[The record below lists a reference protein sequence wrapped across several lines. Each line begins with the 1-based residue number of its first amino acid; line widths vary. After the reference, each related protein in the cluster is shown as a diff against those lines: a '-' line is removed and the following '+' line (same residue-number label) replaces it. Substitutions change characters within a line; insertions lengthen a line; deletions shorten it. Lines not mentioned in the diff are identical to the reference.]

1 MNYEEALAKIKQ
13 AALDGAKELKLERIE
28 SETLP
33 PEIGQLI
40 NLQSLNLSVGD
51 VGKGGLR
58 SLPPE
63 IGNLTNLLRLDLS
76 DNQITHLPPELG
88 RLANLDTLLLGR
100 NNNLTRLPLEI
111 GELTNLTYLTLQS
124 NKLTEL
130 PSEFG
135 NLTNLEKLTLG
146 DNNLTILPREFGSL
160 AKLRELDLHLNKLT
174 ELPEELS
181 RLTQL
186 KVLDLRGNPL
196 PIPPEILN
204 KKDDPAAILNYYFSH
219 RAGQKKPLNEAKVL
233 VLGQGSVGKTSLVRR
248 LVDDKFDPRENKTE
262 GIDIRQWQVDVGG
275 DDIRLNV
282 WDFGGQEIM
291 HATHQ
296 FFLTKRSLYVLVL
309 DARLGEEEN
318 RVEYWLKIIESF
330 GGDSPIILVGNKVD
344 QQPLDIDRR
353 GLQLKYRNIKAVVE
367 TSCEIGRGL
376 EELKSVITR
385 EIGALDHIHDQL
397 LVNWFAVKTRLER
410 MEQDFIPYHEYVSL
424 CRSENIDDELSQR
437 TLMRFMHDLGIVL
450 NFQDDPRLEDTNI
463 LKPEWVTNGVYKILN
478 SHELFKKKG
487 VLERR
492 ALDRILDPR
501 QYPKEK
507 HLFIMDMM
515 RKFELCF
522 DFEGFA
528 GEKFLIPDLLSKE
541 EPYTGDW
548 PGALAFQYHYNV
560 LPASII
566 SRFIVRMHP
575 YIHRNTSWRT
585 GVVLEYEGNKALV
598 KADIED
604 KKVFIRINGPERTR
618 RAFLAIIRN
627 HFDSIHKSI
636 PGIAA
641 DEKVPLPRRPE
652 VVVDYKHLLNL
663 EALGE
668 ESLIPEGLTER
679 VNVKQLL
686 DGLETEQARRER
698 QESRKMP
705 EGLARLPPPALE
717 TPAQDEDDA
726 LAELTRI
733 KDRLDLSSERYA
745 KGRMWMSLGVLLAV
759 WAVLAFLTYKL
770 GWNQIEPWT
779 YFFGLPAA
787 AATYVY
793 FAVTR
798 RELSPTVIY
807 EQMVESKKRQTYLDS
822 GFDLEKY
829 KRLTR
834 SKP

>member
-1 MNYEEALAKIKQ
+1 MNYEEVLAKIKQ
-13 AALDGAKELKLERIE
+13 AALDGAAVLELIEIE

-33 PEIGQLI
+33 REIWQLV
-40 NLQSLNLSVGD
+40 NLQRLVISYGRL
-51 VGKGGLR
+51 K

-63 IGNLTNLLRLDLS
+63 IGKLTNLVMLIFSYTQIESLPQEIGQLVKLESVGLWNNKLKALPRDIGRLISLENLII
-76 DNQITHLPPELG
+76 DNNHLTALPPE
-88 RLANLDTLLLGR
+88 
-100 NNNLTRLPLEI
+100 I
-111 GELTNLTYLTLQS
+111 GHLTNLKRLNVS
-124 NKLTEL
+124 
-130 PSEFG
+130 
-135 NLTNLEKLTLG
+135 TNQ
-146 DNNLTILPREFGSL
+146 L
-160 AKLRELDLHLNKLT
+160 AT
-174 ELPEELS
+174 LPEEIY

-186 KVLDLRGNPL
+186 EILDLRDNPL
-196 PIPPEILN
+196 PIPPEILAN
-204 KKDDPAAILNYYFSH
+204 IYEPAAILNYYFSH
-219 RAGQKKPLNEAKVL
+219 RAGLKKPLNEAKVL

-248 LVDDKFDPRENKTE
+248 LVEDEFDPRENKTE
-262 GIDIRQWQVDVGG
+262 GIDIRQWQVEVGG
-275 DDIRLNV
+275 EEMRLNV

-367 TSCEIGRGL
+367 TSCQSERGL
-376 EELKSVITR
+376 EELKSVIVR
-385 EIGALDHIHDQL
+385 EIGALEHIHDQL
-397 LVNWFAVKTRLER
+397 LVNWFAVKTRLEE
-410 MEQDFIPYHEYVSL
+410 MKEDFLPYHEYVRL
-424 CRSENIDDELSQR
+424 CQTEKIDDEISQH
-437 TLMRFMHDLGIVL
+437 TLIRFLHDLGIVL

-463 LKPEWVTNGVYKILN
+463 LNPEWVTNGVYKILN
-478 SHELFKKKG
+478 SHELFQNKG
-487 VLERR
+487 VLDLR
-492 ALDRILDPR
+492 ALGKILDPR

-522 DFEGFA
+522 DFEGFTDQ
-528 GEKFLIPDLLSKE
+528 KFLIPDLLSKE

-548 PGALAFQYHYNV
+548 RDTLAFQYHYNV

-575 YIHRNTSWRT
+575 YIYRNTSWRT
-585 GVVLEYEGNKALV
+585 GVVLEHEKNKALV

-604 KKVFIRINGPERTR
+604 KKIFIRIDGPERTR

-627 HFDSIHKSI
+627 HFDSIHKTI

-641 DEKVPLPRRPE
+641 DEKVPLPRRTE

-663 EALGE
+663 ETLGE

-698 QESRKMP
+698 QDGRRMP
-705 EGLARLPPPALE
+705 EGVVRLPPPNPE
-717 TPAQDEDDA
+717 SPAPDEDDA

-733 KDRLDLSSERYA
+733 KDRLDLSSERHA
-745 KGRMWMSLGVLLAV
+745 KRRIRVSLGALLIV
-759 WAVLAFLTYKL
+759 WAILALLTYKL
-770 GWNQIEPWT
+770 GWGVMEPWT
-779 YFFGLPAA
+779 YFVGGVAA
-787 AATYVY
+787 LGTYGY
-793 FAVTR
+793 FAVTQQ
-798 RELSPTVIY
+798 EFSPRAIY
-807 EQMVESKKRQTYLDS
+807 ERMIETKKKQTYLAS

-829 KRLTR
+829 ERLTR
-834 SKP
+834 SKS